1 MGLLSTTIGQGI
13 KAGSGLLDE
22 AVSGIKQLVKKAED
36 FLPWDEEVTYLDEA
50 TNGVITL
57 AKFPD
62 GRTSVIKLE
71 VPEEFRGKGVAKK
84 LQAKA
89 MNDNPNLTGQVSSK
103 KAATSAYNLGRRPIN
118 NPNATLEEVYAAIDD
133 MSSVNMATPDAIKA
147 FNSGALPSQAPAN
160 AKSGLLDEILE
171 LYKTEPLTARKMA
184 KRSGILD
191 EIDSQIPRPKGDV
204 SNAAALRAEA
214 NAQRVGDAD
223 YKGQHSAPMS
233 GDNAPLHDLSQ
244 VYPDDIYSSKGLQ
257 YYGTGDNAIDSES
270 MDIINSLK
278 GKPDQ
283 TVTMYRSVPSDAGDV
298 DINAGD
304 WVSLSESYVKQH
316 GESALN
322 GDYKII
328 SKEVPANQLFTN
340 GDSINEFGFD
350 PSSKGLFD
358 QYDMDLYHSTY
369 ADIDQ
374 FDPDMVDIGVH
385 LGTPQQA
392 KNRLDDTFDPAG
404 GGARFKTENYREG
417 ANVMPVKV
425 RSGGLLEMEDV
436 GDWKDSQQVLSE
448 LIKNPLFKN
457 DPVIND
463 LIGYADEIQP
473 SYYGGEMSWRD
484 SPENREVLDE
494 IRSHLQD
501 KGFDTVKYL
510 NQVENAYG
518 SDAGLTEAAT
528 KSRDLLFKKINE
540 IQKVAHSRGPDINSV
555 PDPSAPNFQEKM
567 DAFLNGKP
575 SYTDAETVEL
585 DKLRADARFIG
596 SAPESQADPNSYI
609 SLDPDRN
616 VRSRFAKFESE
627 RGSLLASNPVATAA
641 GLGGVL
647 AMTGSEDADAGV
659 VSSLVKML
667 AKGKADGT
675 VVNYPDELIE
685 STPFELRKAIA
696 DHNESVLGPE
706 YRESFGDTTFYRGG
720 GSERS
725 ALKNDVWMSS
735 DPYQAS
741 TYAGQIGGNVMPLKV
756 RKGDIPEVYSNSPE
770 WNRIGLLDSSMKI
783 PRNEYP
789 EELGRVMFNSE
800 QSPYAVTDTNK
811 IAQFAKDEGFGGVS
825 IKGLQDI
832 GPYQRG
838 ADLSKVRRAES
849 LMLGD
854 GSNARS
860 VNAAFDPAKES
871 SRNLL
876 ASNPMATTSAG
887 LMTMDNVGQESQGLM
902 DAIAGRDAMLTSQQV
917 EYLNNQRELQQLLGT
932 QDTNKFNYADI
943 VPMKRNKETGERSFA
958 MTGLLRDIIEAGH
971 NVVQSQRTGIQNQ
984 QSLWD
989 IIL

>member
-36 FLPWDEEVTYLDEA
+36 FLPWDEEVTYIDEA

-84 LQAKA
+84 LQAQA

-147 FNSGALPSQAPAN
+147 FNNKALPSQAD
-160 AKSGLLDEILE
+160 KSRGL
-171 LYKTEPLTARKMA
+171 M
-184 KRSGILD
+184 
-191 EIDSQIPRPKGDV
+191 
-204 SNAAALRAEA
+204 
-214 NAQRVGDAD
+214 
-223 YKGQHSAPMS
+223 
-233 GDNAPLHDLSQ
+233 
-244 VYPDDIYSSKGLQ
+244 
-257 YYGTGDNAIDSES
+257 
-270 MDIINSLK
+270 
-278 GKPDQ
+278 
-283 TVTMYRSVPSDAGDV
+283 
-298 DINAGD
+298 
-304 WVSLSESYVKQH
+304 
-316 GESALN
+316 
-322 GDYKII
+322 
-328 SKEVPANQLFTN
+328 
-340 GDSINEFGFD
+340 
-350 PSSKGLFD
+350 D

-417 ANVMPVKV
+417 ANVIPVKV

-436 GDWKDSQQVLSE
+436 GDWKNSQEVLSE
-448 LIKNPLFKN
+448 LTKNPLFQD

-463 LIGYADEIQP
+463 LIKYADEIQP

-510 NQVENAYG
+510 NQVENSYG
-518 SDAGLTEAAT
+518 NDAGLTDVAT
-528 KSRDLLFKKINE
+528 KSRDLLFKRINE

-627 RGSLLASNPVATAA
+627 RGSLLASNPVAT
-641 GLGGVL
+641 
-647 AMTGSEDADAGV
+647 
-659 VSSLVKML
+659 
-667 AKGKADGT
+667 
-675 VVNYPDELIE
+675 
-685 STPFELRKAIA
+685 
-696 DHNESVLGPE
+696 
-706 YRESFGDTTFYRGG
+706 
-720 GSERS
+720 
-725 ALKNDVWMSS
+725 
-735 DPYQAS
+735 
-741 TYAGQIGGNVMPLKV
+741 
-756 RKGDIPEVYSNSPE
+756 
-770 WNRIGLLDSSMKI
+770 
-783 PRNEYP
+783 
-789 EELGRVMFNSE
+789 
-800 QSPYAVTDTNK
+800 
-811 IAQFAKDEGFGGVS
+811 
-825 IKGLQDI
+825 
-832 GPYQRG
+832 
-838 ADLSKVRRAES
+838 
-849 LMLGD
+849 
-854 GSNARS
+854 
-860 VNAAFDPAKES
+860 
-871 SRNLL
+871 
-876 ASNPMATTSAG
+876 TSAG
-887 LMTMDNVGQESQGLM
+887 LMGMDNVGQESQGLM
-902 DAIAGRDAMLTSQQV
+902 DAIAGRDAMLTPQEV

>member
-1 MGLLSTTIGQGI
+1 MGLLSETIGQGI
-13 KAGSGLLDE
+13 KAG
-22 AVSGIKQLVKKAED
+22 
-36 FLPWDEEVTYLDEA
+36 
-50 TNGVITL
+50 
-57 AKFPD
+57 
-62 GRTSVIKLE
+62 
-71 VPEEFRGKGVAKK
+71 
-84 LQAKA
+84 
-89 MNDNPNLTGQVSSK
+89 
-103 KAATSAYNLGRRPIN
+103 
-118 NPNATLEEVYAAIDD
+118 
-133 MSSVNMATPDAIKA
+133 
-147 FNSGALPSQAPAN
+147 
-160 AKSGLLDEILE
+160 SGLLDEILE
-171 LYKTEPLTARKMA
+171 LYKTEPLTARKLA

-204 SNAAALRAEA
+204 SNAAALRADA
-214 NAQRVGDAD
+214 NDQRFGDAD

-244 VYPDDIYSSKGLQ
+244 VYPEDIYGSKGLQ

-358 QYDMDLYHSTY
+358 QYDMDLYHGTY
-369 ADIDQ
+369 SDIEQ

-448 LIKNPLFKN
+448 LTKNPLFKN

-484 SPENREVLDE
+484 SPENREVLDG

-518 SDAGLTEAAT
+518 SDAGLTDAAT
-528 KSRDLLFKKINE
+528 KSRDLIFKRVNE
-540 IQKVAHSRGPDINSV
+540 IQKVAHNRGPSIDSV
-555 PDPSAPNFQEKM
+555 PEPSAPNFQEKM

-585 DKLRADARFIG
+585 DNLRADARLIG
-596 SAPESQADPNSYI
+596 SAPESQIDPNSYI

-647 AMTGSEDADAGV
+647 AMTGSDDSYAG
-659 VSSLVKML
+659 
-667 AKGKADGT
+667 GT
-675 VVNYPDELIE
+675 E
-685 STPFELRKAIA
+685 SQYDPT
-696 DHNESVLGPE
+696 SMSGVLGISPE
-706 YRESFGDTTFYRGG
+706 MMTAMAQRDALDQQRMAADEQRYGQYADDQMMPREQTYSEQLGNYLSNLRYGDDSSRQQQEMARVLGG
-720 GSERS
+720 ILDFTPVGSVD
-725 ALKNDVWMSS
+725 ALKLGA
-735 DPYQAS
+735 QQRE
-741 TYAGQIGGNVMPLKV
+741 AGNSFEGWLNSIGGAAEAAIPL
-756 RKGDIPEVYSNSPE
+756 
-770 WNRIGLLDSSMKI
+770 
-783 PRNEYP
+783 
-789 EELGRVMFNSE
+789 
-800 QSPYAVTDTNK
+800 
-811 IAQFAKDEGFGGVS
+811 
-825 IKGLQDI
+825 
-832 GPYQRG
+832 
-838 ADLSKVRRAES
+838 
-849 LMLGD
+849 
-854 GSNARS
+854 
-860 VNAAFDPAKES
+860 
-871 SRNLL
+871 
-876 ASNPMATTSAG
+876 AG
-887 LMTMDNVGQESQGLM
+887 LGFKYGKKGVQGLM
-902 DAIAGRDAMLTSQQV
+902 
-917 EYLNNQRELQQLLGT
+917 
-932 QDTNKFNYADI
+932 
-943 VPMKRNKETGERSFA
+943 
-958 MTGLLRDIIEAGH
+958 EAF
-971 NVVQSQRTGIQNQ
+971 
-984 QSLWD
+984 
-989 IIL
+989 

>member
-1 MGLLSTTIGQGI
+1 MALL
-13 KAGSGLLDE
+13 KGLLDE

-36 FLPWDEEVTYLDEA
+36 FLPWDEEVTYIDEA

-147 FNSGALPSQAPAN
+147 FNN
-160 AKSGLLDEILE
+160 
-171 LYKTEPLTARKMA
+171 
-184 KRSGILD
+184 
-191 EIDSQIPRPKGDV
+191 KGGVDV
-204 SNAAALRAEA
+204 AS
-214 NAQRVGDAD
+214 
-223 YKGQHSAPMS
+223 
-233 GDNAPLHDLSQ
+233 
-244 VYPDDIYSSKGLQ
+244 
-257 YYGTGDNAIDSES
+257 
-270 MDIINSLK
+270 
-278 GKPDQ
+278 
-283 TVTMYRSVPSDAGDV
+283 
-298 DINAGD
+298 
-304 WVSLSESYVKQH
+304 SLSGK
-316 GESALN
+316 AR
-322 GDYKII
+322 
-328 SKEVPANQLFTN
+328 
-340 GDSINEFGFD
+340 
-350 PSSKGLFD
+350 GLMD

-392 KNRLDDTFDPAG
+392 KNRLNDTFDPDG

-425 RSGGLLEMEDV
+425 RSGGVLEMEDV
-436 GDWKDSQQVLSE
+436 GDWKNSQEVLSE
-448 LIKNPLFKN
+448 LTKNPLFQD

-510 NQVENAYG
+510 NQVENSYG
-518 SDAGLTEAAT
+518 NDAGFTEAAT
-528 KSRDLLFKKINE
+528 KSRDLLFKRINE

-627 RGSLLASNPVATAA
+627 RGSLLSSNPVATAA

-647 AMTGSEDADAGV
+647 AMTGSDDSYAGGPQSQYDPTSMSGVLGISPEMIEAMAQKDALDQQRMAADQQRYGQYADDQMMPREQTYSEQLGNYLSNLRYGDDSDKQQQEMARVLSGILDFTPVGSADALKLGAQQREAGN
-659 VSSLVKML
+659 S
-667 AKGKADGT
+667 
-675 VVNYPDELIE
+675 
-685 STPFELRKAIA
+685 FEGWL
-696 DHNESVLGPE
+696 NS
-706 YRESFGDTTFYRGG
+706 
-720 GSERS
+720 
-725 ALKNDVWMSS
+725 
-735 DPYQAS
+735 
-741 TYAGQIGGNVMPLKV
+741 IGGAAEAAIPL
-756 RKGDIPEVYSNSPE
+756 
-770 WNRIGLLDSSMKI
+770 
-783 PRNEYP
+783 
-789 EELGRVMFNSE
+789 
-800 QSPYAVTDTNK
+800 
-811 IAQFAKDEGFGGVS
+811 
-825 IKGLQDI
+825 
-832 GPYQRG
+832 
-838 ADLSKVRRAES
+838 
-849 LMLGD
+849 
-854 GSNARS
+854 
-860 VNAAFDPAKES
+860 
-871 SRNLL
+871 
-876 ASNPMATTSAG
+876 AG
-887 LMTMDNVGQESQGLM
+887 LGYKYGKKRLQGLM
-902 DAIAGRDAMLTSQQV
+902 
-917 EYLNNQRELQQLLGT
+917 
-932 QDTNKFNYADI
+932 
-943 VPMKRNKETGERSFA
+943 ERF
-958 MTGLLRDIIEAGH
+958 
-971 NVVQSQRTGIQNQ
+971 
-984 QSLWD
+984 
-989 IIL
+989 